1 VVREPQ
7 FDSTA
12 SLLLKSG
19 RKESQLSGIELR
31 AARAKG
37 VWAVSGALMQ
47 ESSPRETRFVTTSVP
62 DGAANAAVGHCH
74 DPQK

>member
-1 VVREPQ
+1 VVLESQ
-7 FDSTA
+7 FDSAA

-47 ESSPRETRFVTTSVP
+47 ESSPRLTRFVTTSVP
-62 DGAANAAVGHCH
+62 DSAANAAAGRCH